1 MKKKLKFTK
10 RKFLL
15 RIFALPFVIGLN
27 LVFLIYIFI
36 LQTYRF
42 VMFGGE
48 FITMNK
54 VTDHATVSD
63 ILNKLVDMNENG
75 SLPAQK

>member
-1 MKKKLKFTK
+1 MAKKLKFTK

-15 RIFALPFVIGLN
+15 RIFALPFVMGLN

-54 VTDHATVSD
+54 VTDYATVSD
-63 ILNKLVDMNENG
+63 ILNTLIEMNENNT
-75 SLPAQK
+75 LK